1 MRSLIRTDVF
11 IAGLGPAGASTAAE
25 ASRAGVRVL
34 AVDRKQKPG
43 IPVQCAEFL
52 PHLVGMEIN
61 DLAETLRQHIISMAT
76 YIEDAEPLIEEQ
88 FPGVMIDRA
97 AFDAFLVARAR
108 ASGADCRFGVGL
120 RSLDADGTAILTDG
134 TKVIARVIVGAD
146 GPRSGVGKAIGAE
159 NTEIAETRQITV
171 SLNKPYH
178 TTDIFLSAGLPGGYA
193 WLFPKG
199 AYANLG
205 LGLAPAWRSLLKPLL
220 EHLHRRLIK
229 EGRVGAEISCLT
241 GGAIPA
247 GGMRRLFTKLGKATV
262 LLCGD
267 AAGLTNPITG
277 AGIASAVISG
287 KEAGYAAA
295 RLIDDV
301 TDTHEA
307 AAHAY
312 AEEIEALFGT
322 ALSRALERRRALMS
336 VYAEGAAPS
345 EADLRKSWIAF
356 PEYWAA

>member
-1 MRSLIRTDVF
+1 
-11 IAGLGPAGASTAAE
+11 
-25 ASRAGVRVL
+25 
-34 AVDRKQKPG
+34 
-43 IPVQCAEFL
+43 
-52 PHLVGMEIN
+52 
-61 DLAETLRQHIISMAT
+61 
-76 YIEDAEPLIEEQ
+76 
-88 FPGVMIDRA
+88 
-97 AFDAFLVARAR
+97 
-108 ASGADCRFGVGL
+108 
-120 RSLDADGTAILTDG
+120 
-134 TKVIARVIVGAD
+134 
-146 GPRSGVGKAIGAE
+146 
-159 NTEIAETRQITV
+159 
-171 SLNKPYH
+171 
-178 TTDIFLSAGLPGGYA
+178 
-193 WLFPKG
+193 
-199 AYANLG
+199 
-205 LGLAPAWRSLLKPLL
+205 LKPLL

-295 RLIDDV
+295 RLVDDV
-301 TDTHEA
+301 TDTNEA

-312 AEEIEALFGT
+312 AEEIEALFGP